1 MKNLT
6 KHWIKLVLVY
16 NIVCIIISFLFYF
29 FKLVPTLLC
38 YPPNSIDN
46 NFQVIINGLTY
57 TQQYVM
63 IVLSSIVVENII
75 LIYSLKKTNNLRL
88 KLINCSKTDSSKSYY
103 ELSKS
108 ILKIPKLIYII
119 QVIVP
124 IVMIAIT
131 FSLLKGDLFITLKVC
146 LLFFSMLTLIASI
159 AYIFSKKTF
168 QNILVDIYYELSD
181 YADIDSNFNK
191 YVKRSSI
198 KNIIFIVTIPM
209 FVVTAILIALSGYA
223 SVINETGDLTYIFY
237 NQQLRTLS
245 VPTTSENPIN
255 DLSNIL
261 SSISYRKE
269 LDEFFIISP
278 NNQIITSSNNG
289 LSEFFTTY
297 LEQLSPTQPEKNR
310 VYDFYGD
317 DSQGVFRTVNINSED
332 WTIGIRYNL
341 VSTNVLLGL
350 LTMFI
355 MLFITNIILL
365 RYFAN
370 YLMGE
375 LKRISNALLNIA
387 KENDIDTN
395 KKLPIVSNDEMGD
408 LVNAFN
414 EIQHLTKTNIDK
426 IHENQNML
434 MERERLASLGQLIGG
449 IAHNLKT
456 PIMSISGASEGLTD
470 LIKEYDAS
478 IEDPDVTYND
488 HHAIAKDMYEWVNK
502 IKSYSEYMSDVITA
516 VKGQAVTLSENEA
529 TAFDIDELVK
539 RINIL
544 MKHELKNALVTLN
557 VDLKVDKGTTLN
569 GDITSLVQVIN
580 NMISNS
586 IQAYNGE
593 PNKKIDLIVDKKDKN
608 IIISV
613 KDYGSGLPD
622 VVKEKLFKEMIT
634 TKGKNGTGLGLFM
647 SYSTIKAHFNGNITF
662 ETEKGK
668 GTIFN
673 IIIPLQ

>member
-1 MKNLT
+1 MKTLK

-16 NIVCIIISFLFYF
+16 NAVCIIVALLFYF

-63 IVLSSIVVENII
+63 IVLSSIIFENAI
-75 LIYSLKKTNNLRL
+75 LLISLKKINKLRL
-88 KLINCSKTDSSKSYY
+88 NLLNCPKNEASKAYY

-108 ILKIPKLIYII
+108 ILKIPKLIYVI
-119 QVIVP
+119 QVVVP
-124 IVMIAIT
+124 IIMIAVT

-168 QNILVDIYYELSD
+168 QNILVDIFYELSD
-181 YADIDSNFNK
+181 STNIDSNFNN
-191 YVKRSSI
+191 YVKRSSV
-198 KNIIFIVTIPM
+198 KNTIFIVTIPM

-223 SVINETGDLTYIFY
+223 SVINETGNLTYIY
-237 NQQLRTLS
+237 YDYQLKNINVEDIS
-245 VPTTSENPIN
+245 NNPVA
-255 DLSNIL
+255 DLSNEL
-261 SSISYRKE
+261 SNLAYRNN
-269 LDEFFIISP
+269 LDTYFIISP
-278 NNQIITSSNNG
+278 DNQVTTSNG
-289 LSEFFTTY
+289 ENLSQFFTLY
-297 LEQLSPTQPEKNR
+297 MEQLSNEQPEQNR

-317 DSQGVFRTVNINSED
+317 DSQGVFRKININGED
-332 WTIGIRYNL
+332 WIIGVRYNL
-341 VSTNVLLGL
+341 VSTNVLIGL

-355 MLFITNIILL
+355 VLFITNIIVLT
-365 RYFAN
+365 YFAN

-375 LKRISNALLNIA
+375 LKRISSALLNIA
-387 KENDIDTN
+387 KENNIDSN
-395 KKLPIVSNDEMGD
+395 KKLPVVTNDEIGD

-414 EIQHLTKTNIDK
+414 AIQELTKNNIEQ
-426 IHENQNML
+426 IHKNQNML

-456 PIMSISGASEGLTD
+456 PIMSISGAAEGLTD
-470 LIKEYDAS
+470 LIKEYDSS
-478 IEDPDVTYND
+478 IGDSEVTNDD
-488 HHAIAKDMYEWVNK
+488 HHAIAKDMSEWVSK
-502 IKSYSEYMSDVITA
+502 IKSYTEYMSDVITA

-529 TAFDIDELVK
+529 TSFDINELVK
-539 RINIL
+539 RVNIL
-544 MKHELKNALVTLN
+544 MKHELKNALINFN
-557 VDLKVDKGTTLN
+557 VDIQVDSSTTLN

-586 IQAYNGE
+586 IQSYNGT
-593 PNKKIDLIVDKKDKN
+593 PNQSIDMIISKVNNN
-608 IIISV
+608 IIITI

-622 VVKEKLFKEMIT
+622 IVKDKLFKEMIT

-662 ETEKGK
+662 ESKKGK
-668 GTIFN
+668 GTTFN
-673 IIIPLQ
+673 IILPL